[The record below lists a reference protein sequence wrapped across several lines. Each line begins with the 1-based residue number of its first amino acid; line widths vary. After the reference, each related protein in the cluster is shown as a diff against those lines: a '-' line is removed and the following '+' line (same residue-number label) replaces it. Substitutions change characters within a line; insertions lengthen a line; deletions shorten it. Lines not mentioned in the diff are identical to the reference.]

1 MSNGTNKSRTDL
13 ILQKERDMDERVT
26 AHIVGLGI
34 SVVYFLCIA
43 LAAAALM

>member
-1 MSNGTNKSRTDL
+1 
-13 ILQKERDMDERVT
+13 MDERVT

-34 SVVYFLCIA
+34 SVGYFLCIA